1 MASAKGL
8 ALSNES
14 VTRAII
20 ECATD
25 AIVTIDDRSTVLS
38 ANDSVDRIF
47 GYSPQ
52 DLIGQSLTVL
62 MPPELRARHLAAMAR
77 FQASGAKSF
86 PWQAVRLP
94 GLRKDGKAIELEIS
108 FGQFTDDGSRRFVGI
123 IRDVSEHVSAERKM
137 REGEARYRDLFE
149 NSPLGHHSLGPDRQF
164 IAVNTAFLDLLG
176 YSKEELIERKS
187 LPDLLS
193 PSDVERFDRHW
204 EVLKRGGAV
213 DNVPYTIVRKDGS
226 TRNVL
231 ISATAARD
239 DAGRIVSTRGTMLDV
254 TQLRR
259 AEESV
264 RRISERYRSLVD
276 HNLAGV
282 YFTRADGSVFDCN
295 DAFAQILEFE
305 SREELLASSP
315 SDFYVHATDRDAL
328 LARLQTER
336 FVTGIESTFRTRSG
350 ASKWVLQNLAWMSR
364 PGEEPR
370 IEASVFDITAR
381 KMAEDRLNYQARHDS
396 LTGLP
401 NTATF
406 EERVRHSIEAARNTH
421 RHTAVLYLDL
431 DGFKLINDTLGHH
444 IGNDLLQLIAYRLQS
459 AIRQEDMVARL
470 GGDEFTI
477 VAPALRSAE
486 DAARIAEKISRVF
499 AEPFLLT
506 GREISVTVSIG
517 IAVSPADGEDPET
530 LLRNADIAMYRAKE
544 LGRNTFVFCSKS
556 GSRRAM
562 ERMSLESDLRGALGR
577 NELQLHFQPQI
588 EAGTGSVIAVEAL
601 LRWQHPSRGLILPTE
616 FISIAEESR
625 LIVPIGEW
633 VLREACRQAA
643 KWNRS
648 AAPLRVSVNLSP
660 RQFSDER
667 FVQIIEEVLRE
678 TALRPDLLELE
689 ITEGAAM
696 QNPEEAL
703 ETLRALKRIGVRI
716 SIDDFGTGYSAL
728 TYLSRF
734 PLDALKIDQSF
745 VQEIGEGRPNSPII
759 SAVIALAHQLSLS
772 VVAEGVET
780 EQQSVFLRDAKC
792 EHLQGFFFAHP
803 LPPDE
808 LEPLLASRII
818 V

>member
-1 MASAKGL
+1 MPIKGVPRL
-8 ALSNES
+8 PNES
-14 VTRAII
+14 VAGAII

-25 AIVTIDDRSTVLS
+25 AIVTIDDKSTILS
-38 ANDSVDRIF
+38 ANNSVDRVF
-47 GYSPQ
+47 GYSPR
-52 DLIGQSLTVL
+52 DLIGKSLTVL
-62 MPPELRARHLAAMAR
+62 MPPELRSRHLAAMAR
-77 FQASGAKSF
+77 FQESGAKSF

-94 GLRKDGKAIELEIS
+94 GQRKDGTVIELEIS
-108 FGQFTDDGSRRFVGI
+108 FGEFTDNGSRRFVGI
-123 IRDVSEHVSAERKM
+123 IRDVTEHVVSERKM

-164 IAVNTAFLDLLG
+164 SAVNTAFLDILG
-176 YSKEELIERKS
+176 YTKEELIGRKS
-187 LPDLLS
+187 LRDILA
-193 PSDVERFDRHW
+193 PSDAERFDRHW
-204 EVLKRGGAV
+204 DVLERGGAV
-213 DNVPYTIVRKDGS
+213 DNVAYTIVRKDGS
-226 TRNVL
+226 PRSVL
-231 ISATAARD
+231 ISASAARD
-239 DAGRIVSTRGTMLDV
+239 EAGRIVTTRGTMLDV

-295 DAFAQILEFE
+295 DAFAQILGFA

-315 SDFYVHATDRDAL
+315 SDFYVHTTDRDAL

-336 FVTGIESTFRTRSG
+336 FVTGIESTFRTRDG

-370 IEASVFDITAR
+370 IEASVFDITSR

-401 NTATF
+401 NAAMF
-406 EERVRHSIEAARNTH
+406 EERVRHAIDAARNTR

-444 IGNDLLQLIAYRLQS
+444 IGNDLLQLIASRLKS
-459 AIRQEDMVARL
+459 ALRQEDMVARL

-477 VAPALRSAE
+477 VAPAIRSAD
-486 DAARIAEKISRVF
+486 DAARIAEKISRIF
-499 AEPFLLT
+499 AEPFLLA
-506 GREISVTVSIG
+506 GREVSISVSMG

-544 LGRNTFVFCSKS
+544 IGRNTYVFCSKS
-556 GSRRAM
+556 GSRRAL
-562 ERMSLESDLRGALGR
+562 ERMSLETDLRGALGR
-577 NELQLHFQPQI
+577 KELQLYFQPQI
-588 EAGTGSVIAVEAL
+588 EAGTGAVIAVEAL
-601 LRWQHPSRGLILPTE
+601 LRWQHPSRGLILPNE

-648 AAPLRVSVNLSP
+648 APLRVSVNLSP

-667 FVQIIEEVLRE
+667 FLQIIQEILRE
-678 TALRPDLLELE
+678 TALSPELLELE

-703 ETLRALKRIGVRI
+703 ETLRALKRLGVRI

-728 TYLSRF
+728 SYLTRF

-745 VQEIGEGRPNSPII
+745 VQEIGEGHPNSPII
-759 SAVIALAHQLSLS
+759 SAVIALAHQLRLS

-780 EQQSVFLRDAKC
+780 EQQSEFLRGANC
-792 EHLQGFFFAHP
+792 EHLQGFFFVHP
-803 LPPDE
+803 LPADE
-808 LEPLLASRII
+808 LERVLASRII
-818 V
+818 A